1 MSESNDNNYGQKYNE
16 LGGQIR
22 DSVMDAIGSGDFT
35 GLSDAISQSVYTVL
49 GDVGDSINRAAV
61 QALNNGSLTEGQKQ
75 YRAELEKAREEARQT
90 AARYHREQ
98 EERIERNRAMRAQMV
113 RRPNT
118 QVKFRNVG
126 MTSGTLSIIFGSIGA
141 GLTGM
146 TVAGSILS
154 LLAGAAALPT
164 LIVNSVF
171 LAAFILVIVKGVN
184 KVKLSDIARKYKSL
198 CSQKMYCAIDDIATA
213 TGTSQ
218 KAVVKNIKKM
228 LERGFFPEGYIDD
241 ECKTFMVSQE
251 VYDQYLE
258 TKKNQL
264 ERSKQMLENSGVS
277 EDSSSILTPEQQKE
291 LSIMMS
297 DGQKGINRIHE
308 LNSEIPG
315 EAITEKLDS
324 LESLLAEI
332 FDRVREH
339 PEQMKSCHKLMDYY
353 LPTMIKLVEA
363 YAEYDKVSAPGADIL
378 RAKEEIE
385 KTLDTINQAFV
396 ELLNK
401 LFRDSVWDVTADAKV
416 LTTMLQQEGL
426 AADGLDS

>member
-1 MSESNDNNYGQKYNE
+1 MNDNNDNNYGQKYNE

-35 GLSDAISQSVYTVL
+35 GLSETISQSVYTVL
-49 GDVGDSINRAAV
+49 GDVGSTINKAAT

-75 YRAELEKAREEARQT
+75 YRAELERAREEARQT
-90 AARYHREQ
+90 AARYHQEQ
-98 EERIERNRAMRAQMV
+98 QERIERNKAMRAQMV
-113 RRPNT
+113 RKPNP
-118 QVKFRNVG
+118 QVRFRNVG
-126 MTSGTLSIIFGSIGA
+126 MTSGTLSIIGGSIGA
-141 GLTGM
+141 GITGVTAVGSALAVM
-146 TVAGSILS
+146 AG
-154 LLAGAAALPT
+154 GAAIAT
-164 LIVNSVF
+164 LAVSGAF
-171 LAAFILVIVKGVN
+171 LAAFVGMIVNGVN
-184 KVKLSDIARKYKSL
+184 KVRLSDTARKYKSL
-198 CSQKMYCAIDDIATA
+198 CSQKMYCAVDDIASA

-218 KAVVKNIKKM
+218 KDVVKNIKKM
-228 LERGFFPEGYIDD
+228 LAKGFFPEGYIDD
-241 ECKTFMVSQE
+241 ECTTFMVSQE
-251 VYDQYLE
+251 VYNQYVE

-264 ERSKQMLENSGVS
+264 TRSQEILESSGVS
-277 EDSSSILTPEQQKE
+277 EENVSVLTPEQQRE
-291 LSIMMS
+291 LSIMMAE
-297 DGQKGINRIHE
+297 GQRGINRIHE
-308 LNSEIPG
+308 LNNEIPG
-315 EAITEKLDS
+315 EAITSKLNS

-363 YAEYDKVSAPGADIL
+363 YEEYDKVSAPGPDIL

-416 LTTMLQQEGL
+416 LKTMLKQEGL
-426 AADGLDS
+426 ASDELN